1 MKTYSTFDI
10 IGPRMIG
17 PSSSHTA
24 GAAKLGY
31 MAWKIAGR
39 DVKRAVI
46 TLYGSFA
53 RTGRGHGTDKAL
65 VAGVLGLDPDDE
77 RLRYAMLLAREA
89 EIEVEVKF
97 SSDETEHPN
106 TARILIEDSAGS
118 ITEVVGASTGGGSI
132 LITSINGLC
141 VEFSGDYPTLIIRQK
156 DVPGVI
162 NGVTSILA
170 RERVNVAFMRVF
182 RQIRSMEAYMVI
194 ETDEPVSERTRQL
207 ILDWCPEITE
217 VTSV

>member
-1 MKTYSTFDI
+1 
-10 IGPRMIG
+10 
-17 PSSSHTA
+17 
-24 GAAKLGY
+24 
-31 MAWKIAGR
+31 
-39 DVKRAVI
+39 
-46 TLYGSFA
+46 
-53 RTGRGHGTDKAL
+53 
-65 VAGVLGLDPDDE
+65 
-77 RLRYAMLLAREA
+77 MLLAREA
-89 EIEVEVKF
+89 DIEVEVRF
-97 SSDETEHPN
+97 SGDETEHPN

-182 RQIRSMEAYMVI
+182 RQVRSMEAYMVI